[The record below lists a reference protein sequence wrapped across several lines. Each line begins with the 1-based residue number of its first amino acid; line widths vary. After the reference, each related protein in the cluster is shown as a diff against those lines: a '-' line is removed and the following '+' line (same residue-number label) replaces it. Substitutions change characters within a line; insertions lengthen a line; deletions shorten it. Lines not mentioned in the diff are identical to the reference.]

1 MSEKNWNKA
10 AGTGSYSST
19 TTRADGKTTSRQG
32 TVTKTGEGSYIVDGT
47 RTGANGKVTDV
58 DKTITRNPGGSS
70 SVHSVYTGPEGKTKT
85 VDRTIQKT
93 EDGHNVTG
101 TYSTSG
107 GKSGS
112 FESNVTR
119 TESGVV
125 KDQSLTNQDGNT
137 WKRGIHRTREGSNSL
152 VLSDH
157 KRKFFRQ
164 TY

>member
-70 SVHSVYTGPEGKTKT
+70 AVHSVYTGPEGKTKT

-112 FESNVTR
+112 Y
-119 TESGVV
+119 
-125 KDQSLTNQDGNT
+125 
-137 WKRGIHRTREGSNSL
+137 KRSIR
-152 VLSDH
+152 
-157 KRKFFRQ
+157 
-164 TY
+164 